1 MSKNRLLKTCK
12 VFLGGHPVYY
22 PWNHQK
28 AYSFLMISGGIE
40 VHEFVWIF
48 LMLEANFKDNP

>member
-1 MSKNRLLKTCK
+1 MSKNRLLRTCK

-40 VHEFVWIF
+40 VH
-48 LMLEANFKDNP
+48 